1 MIYLDSSGLLK
12 LVHQERESDALELWL
27 DQHATIPLVSSQLA
41 KVEVIRATRRINP
54 DAVLEAASLLG
65 SLDLI
70 PISPDIVDRASLIG
84 HSTLRSLD
92 AIHLAS
98 ATAIQADLTAFVTY
112 DARLAEAA
120 AGAGFATNRPGA

>member
-1 MIYLDSSGLLK
+1 MIYLDSSALLK

-27 DQHATIPLVSSQLA
+27 GERATVPLVSSQLA

-54 DAVLEAASLLG
+54 DAVLDAASLVD

-70 PISPDIVDRASLIG
+70 PISTDVVDRASLIG
-84 HSTLRSLD
+84 QSTLPSLD

-98 ATAIQADLTAFVTY
+98 ATAIHADLTAFVTY
-112 DARLAEAA
+112 DARLGAA
-120 AGAGFATNRPGA
+120 AADAGFVTNQPGA